1 MQNHYVRHT
10 PLSQLICTS
19 LDLGTWKLIVQCKD
33 QVFFLHMRKVIGNDM
48 DTFLWLDVW
57 LKEATLLNLL
67 DMHSPPAHS
76 NSWKVSDI
84 IEYGHESLKEPALQ
98 NSRPLIQQ
106 VNISINPDYWYWS
119 ATDTDVC
126 SFKSA

>member
-1 MQNHYVRHT
+1 MH
-10 PLSQLICTS
+10 
-19 LDLGTWKLIVQCKD
+19 CKD

-84 IEYGHESLKEPALQ
+84 IEYGHGSLKEPALQ
-98 NSRPLIQQ
+98 THGLSFSKLIFPSIQIIGIGLLLIQMYAVSSQ
-106 VNISINPDYWYWS
+106 HEM
-119 ATDTDVC
+119 
-126 SFKSA
+126 